1 MRDKLLGETGL
12 LSPSCA
18 VTSFSLGNVETL
30 HSWKLSQLA
39 SPALL
44 QHLGPNLVH
53 LSLVNMSLSGHIP
66 EEIGDCCINIEY
78 LHVGNN
84 PTLTGPIPKNWANL
98 RKLKDVLLCVTGVNG
113 PIPSSFF
120 SGATELRK
128 VAFQKTQLSGEIPD
142 SIGRLTKLKILI
154 LGETQISGEIPA
166 SLFRCT
172 DLEELSLNST
182 KMSGNLPDAIGQ
194 LTKLCKLRLDETQIS
209 GEIPANLC
217 KCTDLEL
224 LNLAKTQ
231 MSGNLPESIGQL
243 TKMKRLYLEDTN
255 FSGELP
261 KSLSNLKQIE
271 SICLHN
277 TRIEKPKG
285 ADQRTRTYRRIRAKH
300 MSQDLGS
307 TV

>member
-1 MRDKLLGETGL
+1 MGGETGL

-53 LSLVNMSLSGHIP
+53 LSLVKMSLSGHIP

-84 PTLTGPIPKNWANL
+84 PTLTGPIPTNWENL
-98 RKLKDVLLCVTGVNG
+98 RKLKDVELWATDVNG

-128 VAFQKTQLSGEIPD
+128 VAFQK
-142 SIGRLTKLKILI
+142 
-154 LGETQISGEIPA
+154 TQISGEIPA

-194 LTKLCKLRLDETQIS
+194 LTKMKL
-209 GEIPANLC
+209 
-217 KCTDLEL
+217 
-224 LNLAKTQ
+224 
-231 MSGNLPESIGQL
+231 
-243 TKMKRLYLEDTN
+243 LYLEDAD

-271 SICLHN
+271 SICLHS
-277 TRIEKPKG
+277 TRIKKPKD
-285 ADQRTRTYRRIRAKH
+285 ANQLTRSYRRISA
-300 MSQDLGS
+300 
-307 TV
+307 